1 MTNKERDELRK
12 VQENEFF
19 GLMGGSETE
28 LRKAFREVNKFIEI
42 AQEEMDITRHEAL
55 MFMATM
61 MGTSIKKM

>member
-12 VQENEFF
+12 VQENEFL

-42 AQEEMDITRHEAL
+42 AQEETDMTRHEAL

-61 MGTSIKKM
+61 IGTGIKKM

>member
-28 LRKAFREVNKFIEI
+28 LRKALRETNKFIEV
-42 AQEEMDITRHEAL
+42 AQEETDMTRHEVL
-55 MFMATM
+55 MFLATM
-61 MGTSIKKM
+61 IGAGMKKM

>member
-42 AQEEMDITRHEAL
+42 AQEETDMTRHEVL
-55 MFMATM
+55 MFLATM
-61 MGTSIKKM
+61 IGAGMKKM

>member
-42 AQEEMDITRHEAL
+42 AQEEMGITRHEAL
-55 MFMATM
+55 MFMVTM

>member
-12 VQENEFF
+12 AQENEFI

-42 AQEEMDITRHEAL
+42 AQEEADMTRH
-55 MFMATM
+55 
-61 MGTSIKKM
+61 